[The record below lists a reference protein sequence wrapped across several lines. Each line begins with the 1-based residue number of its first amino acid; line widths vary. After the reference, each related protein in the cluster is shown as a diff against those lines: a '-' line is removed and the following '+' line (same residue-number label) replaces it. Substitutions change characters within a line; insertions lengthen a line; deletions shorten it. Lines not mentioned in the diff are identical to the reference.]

1 EVLFDYCQPAHDL
14 FEPHCLL
21 HIRPRARS
29 ISGERIYITTPRRKQ
44 LLFAVSL
51 TQLKDRRDGMAECAG
66 PASGRS
72 PHRRRSDCVR
82 SAGVAAEPGSSSDLG
97 GGGGGQVT
105 IPNLEAYVDSLWINA
120 DTSPKG
126 ISWRENVRNRQLAA
140 ASALQRKSSSTR
152 PRAVTT
158 SPPGCASPQV
168 SCSGAKI
175 TSARQDPRRQ
185 GRKR

>member
-1 EVLFDYCQPAHDL
+1 MCGPGFGQITPPSQVRLSQIGRC
-14 FEPHCLL
+14 CG
-21 HIRPRARS
+21 RAGQLQRS
-29 ISGERIYITTPRRKQ
+29 
-44 LLFAVSL
+44 
-51 TQLKDRRDGMAECAG
+51 
-66 PASGRS
+66 
-72 PHRRRSDCVR
+72 
-82 SAGVAAEPGSSSDLG
+82 G

-152 PRAVTT
+152 PGGCHYVTARVRLT
-158 SPPGCASPQV
+158 AGP